1 MRPNDLKELAS
12 LSESETLEFK
22 SRLPAT
28 PELATLISAFVNT
41 NGGTIIVGVQEG
53 GRILGI
59 DNAASARLR
68 IEQAIKAVSP
78 SVHVETETVIVDG
91 KSVLVVTVPKGRE
104 PPYLTRGRV
113 FQRSGHLIV
122 PITSQVLSSNIRE
135 HVTSS
140 DELSHQIERLSRTI
154 ETLNQRLIR
163 AESWRPKIR
172 DMVVGG
178 IIGAVI
184 SAIIAFLI
192 SLF

>member
-1 MRPNDLKELAS
+1 MRPEDLKELAS
-12 LSESETLEFK
+12 LPESETLEFK
-22 SRLPAT
+22 SRLPET
-28 PELATLISAFVNT
+28 RVLATLISAFVNT
-41 NGGTIIVGVQEG
+41 NGGTIIVGIEEG

-59 DNAASARLR
+59 DNAASARSR

-104 PPYLTRGRV
+104 SPYLTGGRV
-113 FQRSGHLIV
+113 FQRTGHRTV

-135 HVTSS
+135 RAISS
-140 DELSHQIERLSRTI
+140 DELSRQIEHLSKII

-163 AESWRPKIR
+163 AESWRPKVR